1 LRRAMNP
8 LRPATITPNFYRVA
22 HKEIVGHAGAYVY
35 TARPGRLRW
44 TGQFFADTSGRF
56 PIPAGLSQDNQESGA
71 RALLETR

>member
-35 TARPGRLRW
+35 TARPGRLRRGA
-44 TGQFFADTSGRF
+44 TRPRF
-56 PIPAGLSQDNQESGA
+56 SRKLDQIDGKSAGVQD
-71 RALLETR
+71 LLTLLHLRPD